1 MEEQVFLD
9 FELRFNLRQKVKNT
23 PTIVYAVF
31 SYGGK
36 QVKINTNTKVYPNQ
50 WNYKKQI
57 AILSNG
63 QTKLDNNNNK
73 IVNDRIKEI
82 NIVFENEKLYL
93 CNHVEEISSIL
104 NRIKKA
110 VNPKYK
116 NRMEKKNEPLAT
128 YIMLDFAA
136 QKGKSTC
143 EQYKTIINSFKTFLD
158 LKGIDNH
165 LSAMNYKTFK
175 AYQDYMCDEDP
186 KRVKTINNKMSA
198 LKGLLRN
205 ISKSKEYN
213 YKFSDSEIDDLDKV
227 PDLRSKWD
235 RRSKQVALN
244 EDEILNIYSLQDLKQ
259 KELEYKDLFCLQ
271 CWTGQRVS
279 DILKLFDKNNYIDDN
294 TISFKNKKTKEDVVI
309 KLDVEGY
316 YIKEIL
322 YKYTEKWFEY
332 IDFDLLGQAM
342 DASDENDDD
351 ENMNKKFRQMC
362 KEYNNTIKSLGKKAK
377 LDTSTQYTEQIGR
390 KLTIENDVFWR
401 LMHSHSARHSY
412 ITNMLK
418 RGVSKE
424 IIRITTGHTDDEMI
438 DLIYQHLTKED
449 VANKLHE
456 GMKINQK
463 ENTDKIPMLIPNKR
477 KIEIIETVNKND
489 NYIEN
494 YIKSIDEAKEVLC
507 FLGVD
512 AEDFIGVYDFT
523 KLLVMIGRQESVLMN
538 KIGFETTAKFKEI
551 FNEDADLK
559 ERKIILHELVQ
570 SIHG

>member
-9 FELRFNLRQKVKNT
+9 FELRFNLRQKVKNK

-36 QVKINTNTKVYPNQ
+36 QVKINTNTKVYPIQ
-50 WNYKKQI
+50 WNHKKQI
-57 AILSNG
+57 AIISNG

-93 CNHVEEISSIL
+93 CNNIEEISNIFKRL
-104 NRIKKA
+104 KKA

-116 NRMEKKNEPLAT
+116 NRMEKNNEPLAT
-128 YIMLDFAA
+128 YILLHFASKKA
-136 QKGKSTC
+136 KSTY
-143 EQYKTIINSFKTFLD
+143 EQYKTTINTFKTFLA

-165 LSAMNYKTFK
+165 LSAMNYKTLK
-175 AYQDYMCDEDP
+175 AYQDYMCDEEP
-186 KRVKTINNKMSA
+186 KRVKTINNKIST
-198 LKGLLRN
+198 LKGLLRD
-205 ISKSKEYN
+205 ISKSKEYD
-213 YKFSDSEIDDLDKV
+213 YKFSDSEIDDLDNI

-235 RRSKQVALN
+235 RRSKQVSLS
-244 EDEILNIYSLQDLKQ
+244 EKEILKIYNLQDLKQ
-259 KELEYKDLFCLQ
+259 EVLEYKDLFCLQ

-279 DILKLFDKNNYIDDN
+279 DILKLFDKNNYIDEN
-294 TISFKNKKTKEDVVI
+294 TISFKNKKTREDVVI

-322 YKYTEKWFEY
+322 CKYTEKCFEY

-342 DASDENDDD
+342 DASDEEDDD
-351 ENMNKKFRQMC
+351 EKLNKKFRKMC
-362 KEYNNTIKSLGKKAK
+362 KHYNETIKLLGKKAK
-377 LDTSTQYTEQIGR
+377 LDTLTQYVEQFGR
-390 KLTIENDVFWR
+390 KLTDANDVFWR

-418 RGVSKE
+418 RGVDKDV
-424 IIRITTGHTDDEMI
+424 IRITTGHADDEMI

-449 VANKLHE
+449 MANKLHE

-463 ENTDKIPMLIPNKR
+463 EEVNEVPKPMPNKQ
-477 KIEIIETVNKND
+477 KVEVIETVYKND
-489 NYIEN
+489 DKEN

-512 AEDFIGVYDFT
+512 AEDYIGVYDFT
-523 KLLVMIGRQESVLMN
+523 KLLVMIGRKEAVLMD
-538 KIGFETTAKFKEI
+538 KIGFETAEKFKEI
-551 FNEDADLK
+551 FNDYADLK
-559 ERKIILHELVQ
+559 ERKKILHELIET
-570 SIHG
+570 IHK

>member
-93 CNHVEEISSIL
+93 CNHVEEISSIF

-244 EDEILNIYSLQDLKQ
+244 EEEILNIYSLQDLKQ

-463 ENTDKIPMLIPNKR
+463 ENTDKIPMPIPNKR

-559 ERKIILHELVQ
+559 ERKKMLHELAK

>member
-63 QTKLDNNNNK
+63 QTQLDNNNNK

-93 CNHVEEISSIL
+93 CNHVEEISSIF

-463 ENTDKIPMLIPNKR
+463 ENTDKIPMPIPNKR

-559 ERKIILHELVQ
+559 ERKKMLHELAK

>member
-93 CNHVEEISSIL
+93 CNHVEEISSIF

-309 KLDVEGY
+309 KLDDEGY

-463 ENTDKIPMLIPNKR
+463 ENTDKIPMPIPNKR

-559 ERKIILHELVQ
+559 ERKKMLHELAK

>member
-9 FELRFNLRQKVKNT
+9 FELRFNLRQKVKNK

-36 QVKINTNTKVYPNQ
+36 QVKINTNTKVYPIQ
-50 WNYKKQI
+50 WNHKKQI
-57 AILSNG
+57 AIISNG

-93 CNHVEEISSIL
+93 CNNIEEISNIFKRL
-104 NRIKKA
+104 KKA

-116 NRMEKKNEPLAT
+116 NRMEKNNEPLAT
-128 YIMLDFAA
+128 YILLDFAFKKA
-136 QKGKSTC
+136 KSTYS
-143 EQYKTIINSFKTFLD
+143 QYKTTINTFKTFLA
-158 LKGIDNH
+158 LKGIDDH
-165 LSAMNYKTFK
+165 LFAMNYKTLK
-175 AYQDYMCDEDP
+175 AYQDYMCDEEP
-186 KRVKTINNKMSA
+186 KRVKTINNKIST
-198 LKGLLRN
+198 LKGLLRD

-213 YKFSDSEIDDLDKV
+213 YKFSDSEIDDLDNI

-235 RRSKQVALN
+235 RRSKQVTLS
-244 EDEILNIYSLQDLKQ
+244 EKEILKIYNLQDLKQ
-259 KELEYKDLFCLQ
+259 EELEYKDLFCLQ

-279 DILKLFDKNNYIDDN
+279 DILKLFDKNNYIDEN
-294 TISFKNKKTKEDVVI
+294 TISFRNKKTREYVVI
-309 KLDVEGY
+309 ELNIEGY

-322 YKYTEKWFEY
+322 YKYTEKWFEC

-342 DASDENDDD
+342 DASDEEDDD
-351 ENMNKKFRQMC
+351 EKLNRKFRQMC
-362 KEYNNTIKSLGKKAK
+362 KHYNDAIKKLGKKAK
-377 LDTSTQYTEQIGR
+377 LDTLTQYVEQFGR
-390 KLTIENDVFWR
+390 KLTNANEVFWR

-418 RGVSKE
+418 RGVDKDV
-424 IIRITTGHTDDEMI
+424 IRITTGHADDEMI

-449 VANKLHE
+449 MASKLHE

-463 ENTDKIPMLIPNKR
+463 EEIDEVPKPMPNKQ
-477 KIEIIETVNKND
+477 KVEVIETVYKND
-489 NYIEN
+489 DKEN

-512 AEDFIGVYDFT
+512 AEDYIGVYDYT
-523 KLLVMIGRQESVLMN
+523 KLLVMIGRKEAVLMD
-538 KIGFETTAKFKEI
+538 KIGFETAEKFKEI
-551 FNEDADLK
+551 FNDYADLK
-559 ERKIILHELVQ
+559 ERKKMLHELAK
-570 SIHG
+570 SIQG

>member
-463 ENTDKIPMLIPNKR
+463 ENTDKIPMPIPNKR

>member
-93 CNHVEEISSIL
+93 CNHVEEISSIF

-463 ENTDKIPMLIPNKR
+463 ENTDKIPMPIPNKR

-559 ERKIILHELVQ
+559 ERKKMLHELAK

>member
-93 CNHVEEISSIL
+93 CNHVEEISSIF

-351 ENMNKKFRQMC
+351 ENMIKKFRQMC

-463 ENTDKIPMLIPNKR
+463 ENTDKIPMPIPNKR

-559 ERKIILHELVQ
+559 ERKKMLHELAK

>member
-93 CNHVEEISSIL
+93 CNHVEEISSIF

-463 ENTDKIPMLIPNKR
+463 ENTDKIPMPIPNKR

>member
-9 FELRFNLRQKVKNT
+9 FELIFNLRQKVKNT

-93 CNHVEEISSIL
+93 CNHVEEISSIF

-463 ENTDKIPMLIPNKR
+463 ENTDKIPMPIPNKR

-559 ERKIILHELVQ
+559 ERKKMLHELAK

>member
-1 MEEQVFLD
+1 MEEQVFLN
-9 FELRFNLRQKVKNT
+9 FELRFNLRQKVKNK

-36 QVKINTNTKVYPNQ
+36 QVKINTNTKVYPIQ
-50 WNYKKQI
+50 WNHKKQI
-57 AILSNG
+57 AIISNG
-63 QTKLDNNNNK
+63 QTELDNNNNK

-93 CNHVEEISSIL
+93 CDNVEEISSIF
-104 NRIKKA
+104 NRLKNA

-116 NRMEKKNEPLAT
+116 NRMAKKNEPLAT
-128 YIMLDFAA
+128 YIMLDFAS
-136 QKGKSTC
+136 KKNKSTYG
-143 EQYKTIINSFKTFLD
+143 QYKTTINSFKTFLD
-158 LKGIDNH
+158 EKGFDNH
-165 LSAMNYKTFK
+165 LSAMNYKTLK

-186 KRVKTINNKMSA
+186 KRVKTINNKITT
-198 LKGLLRN
+198 LKGLLRT
-205 ISKSKEYN
+205 ISKSKEYD
-213 YKFSDSEIDDLDKV
+213 YKFSDSEIDDLDMI

-235 RRSKQVALN
+235 RRSKQVALSEKDILKIYN
-244 EDEILNIYSLQDLKQ
+244 LQNLKDVEI
-259 KELEYKDLFCLQ
+259 EYNDLFCLQ

-322 YKYTEKWFEY
+322 YKYAEKWFQY

-342 DASDENDDD
+342 DASDEDDDD
-351 ENMNKKFRQMC
+351 EKLNRKFRQMC
-362 KEYNNTIKSLGKKAK
+362 KHYNDTIKMLGKKAK
-377 LDTSTQYTEQIGR
+377 LETPTPYTEQFGR
-390 KLTIENDVFWR
+390 KLVNENEKFWR

-438 DLIYQHLTKED
+438 DLIYKHLTKED

-463 ENTDKIPMLIPNKR
+463 DDINEMPKLIPNNQ
-477 KIEIIETVNKND
+477 KIEVVETVNKND
-489 NYIEN
+489 DKES

-512 AEDFIGVYDFT
+512 AEDYIGVYDFT

-538 KIGFETTAKFKEI
+538 KIGIETTVKFKEI
-551 FNEDADLK
+551 FNEDAELK
-559 ERKIILHELVQ
+559 ERKKMLHELVK

>member
-93 CNHVEEISSIL
+93 CNHVEEISSIF